1 MDQRPIVLFLS
12 MKGLSAQDI
21 HGELVTVL
29 GSDAIGY
36 SMVTKDLRQTRVP
49 PIPME
54 TLEKPPNP
62 VTDDAIL
69 GAFQQQPFAS
79 VRELVK
85 LTCIP

>member
-29 GSDAIGY
+29 SSDAIGY
-36 SMVTKDLRQTRVP
+36 STVAKYLRQTRRP

-54 TLEKPPNP
+54 TLEKPPNTI
-62 VTDDAIL
+62 TDDTL
-69 GAFQQQPFAS
+69 LDAFQP
-79 VRELVK
+79 
-85 LTCIP
+85 